1 MKNKKIRVAKEE
13 RKIKSFLS
21 TELEYLI
28 FRYIFIFVT
37 TMTTPRLS
45 SYTRTSIYHPALI
58 TKYIINK
65 YTNDDDLHKI

>member
-1 MKNKKIRVAKEE
+1 MKNKKIRVKKGE
-13 RKIKSFLS
+13 RNIKSFFF

-28 FRYIFIFVT
+28 FRYFLIFVT

-45 SYTRTSIYHPALI
+45 SYTRTSIHHLALI
-58 TKYIINK
+58 TKNIINK